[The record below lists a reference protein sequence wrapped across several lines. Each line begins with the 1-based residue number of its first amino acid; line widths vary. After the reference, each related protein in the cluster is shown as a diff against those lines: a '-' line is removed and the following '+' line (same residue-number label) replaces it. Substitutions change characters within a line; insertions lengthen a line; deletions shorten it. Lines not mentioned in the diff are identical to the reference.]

1 MKTGF
6 RYCLLATMVGIML
19 AAANVASAATD
30 QSTDATLWTRIR
42 HNLFGD
48 RQMQAAPEHIIALDA
63 PQRAQDAALVPL
75 AIHVGI
81 AQKPDHYIKT
91 IWLIIDRNPSPIA
104 GIFHFT
110 PASGRADID
119 TRVRVD
125 AYTNI
130 HAIAELSDGSLY
142 VAKRYVKASGGCSA
156 PAGTERAV
164 ALRNLGKMKFRLIE
178 PRATF
183 NQPNQVLLMVSHPN
197 DSGLAMN
204 QLTHYAIPPYYV
216 HKIAVTYSGKPI
228 LTADVNFSISE
239 NPNFR
244 FYFTP
249 HANGA
254 LKAEVFDTKG
264 KQFND
269 ELVIASDGSPSGAA
283 SGNAA
288 AIRSSPDAAAK

>member
-1 MKTGF
+1 MNSGF
-6 RYCLLATMVGIML
+6 RHPLLITMML
-19 AAANVASAATD
+19 AALLAANAAAAATD
-30 QSTDATLWTRIR
+30 AETDATLWTRIR
-42 HNLFGD
+42 HNLFGERTIHD
-48 RQMQAAPEHIIALDA
+48 APEHIIGLDA

-75 AIHVGI
+75 AIHVGM
-81 AQKPDHYIKT
+81 AQQPDHYVKT
-91 IWLIIDRNPSPIA
+91 IWLIIDRNPSPVA

-142 VAKRYVKASGGCSA
+142 MVKRYVKASGGCSA
-156 PAGTERAV
+156 PAGTARAIV
-164 ALRNLGKMKFRLIE
+164 LRNLGKMKFRLLE
-178 PRATF
+178 PHATF

-197 DSGLAMN
+197 DSGLAVN

-216 HKIAVTYSGKPI
+216 HKLAVTYSGKPI
-228 LTADVNFSISE
+228 LTAEINFSISE

-249 HANGA
+249 RAGGT
-254 LKAEVFDTKG
+254 LKAEVFDTRG

-269 ELVIASDGSPSGAA
+269 ELAIASDGTANATPANAGAA
-283 SGNAA
+283 ADPA
-288 AIRSSPDAAAK
+288 TR

>member
-1 MKTGF
+1 MKIEF
-6 RYCLLATMVGIML
+6 SHYLQATMVVIML
-19 AAANVASAATD
+19 AAAGVASAATD
-30 QSTDATLWTRIR
+30 QAADAALWTRIQ

-48 RQMQAAPEHIIALDA
+48 RDVQAAPEHIIALDA
-63 PQRAQDAALVPL
+63 PKRAQDAALVPL
-75 AIHVGI
+75 AIHTGM
-81 AQKPDHYIKT
+81 AQKPGHYIKT
-91 IWLIIDRNPSPIA
+91 IWLIIDRNPSPVA

-110 PASGRADID
+110 PDSGRADID

-142 VAKRYVKASGGCSA
+142 VVKRYVKASGGCSA
-156 PAGTERAV
+156 PAGAERAV
-164 ALRNLGKMKFRLIE
+164 ALRNLGKMKFRLLE

-197 DSGLAMN
+197 DSGLAVN

-228 LTADVNFSISE
+228 LTAEINFSISE

-269 ELVIASDGSPSGAA
+269 ELVITSAGTASSAA
-283 SGNAA
+283 PAEAA
-288 AIRSSPDAAAK
+288 APR

>member
-1 MKTGF
+1 MKIEF
-6 RYCLLATMVGIML
+6 SYYLQATMVVIML
-19 AAANVASAATD
+19 AAAGVASAATD
-30 QSTDATLWTRIR
+30 QAADAALWTRIQ

-48 RQMQAAPEHIIALDA
+48 RDVQAAPEHIIALDA
-63 PQRAQDAALVPL
+63 PKRAQDAALVPL
-75 AIHVGI
+75 AIHTGM
-81 AQKPDHYIKT
+81 AQKPGHYIKT
-91 IWLIIDRNPSPIA
+91 IWLIIDRNPSPVA

-110 PASGRADID
+110 PDSGRADVD

-156 PAGTERAV
+156 PAGAERAV
-164 ALRNLGKMKFRLIE
+164 ALRNLGKMKFRLLE

-197 DSGLAMN
+197 DSGLAVN

-228 LTADVNFSISE
+228 LTAEINFSISE

-269 ELVIASDGSPSGAA
+269 ELVITSAGSASSAA
-283 SGNAA
+283 PAEAA
-288 AIRSSPDAAAK
+288 APR